1 MILAEKFVNLR
12 PVSNATVK
20 RHFSVRWASVYVLD
34 ESGVVQERPRAGF
47 SEPLPGLYA
56 NEEATQAQR
65 GDGIPS

>member
-20 RHFSVRWASVYVLD
+20 RHLVFVGILFMSLTSQAWYKSDHV
-34 ESGVVQERPRAGF
+34 AGF